1 MSVTG
6 EAHLHLVHVSAQRGA
21 AGTEAARGPPTP
33 GSATSSRSV
42 SVRSLSAVK
51 HLQHDTRSGLSP
63 GLSPGLTGS
72 GPGPGLLSL
81 CSGLLR
87 PVVSDTEAHQ
97 CRGIR
102 LSCRC
107 APDGGGAGRK
117 QTEQSRTAPSATC
130 PEHTGTSCRDFQ
142 NKSVSVLRE

>member
-6 EAHLHLVHVSAQRGA
+6 ESHLHLVHVSAQRGA

-51 HLQHDTRSGLSP
+51 HLQHDTRYS
-63 GLSPGLTGS
+63 LSPGLTDS
-72 GPGPGLLSL
+72 GPGPRYSLSPGLLSL

-102 LSCRC
+102 FSCRS
-107 APDGGGAGRK
+107 APDAGGAGRK
-117 QTEQSRTAPSATC
+117 QTEQSRAAPSSSERNLPRAHC
-130 PEHTGTSCRDFQ
+130 DFLSGFSEQ
-142 NKSVSVLRE
+142 KR